1 MRGSVERLM
10 PGEKEQLSASITIL
24 MRSFKEA
31 VANTMMNEMKN
42 ISLGSAAGLNG
53 LLITETTF
61 DKS

>member
-1 MRGSVERLM
+1 M